1 VILRAAVL
9 ESADWYPGCLLPA
22 TRGSSPDSG
31 LSSSVSRLHPIGR
44 FLPPGRPYGPFRA
57 AGLLLRRQGVKDL
70 VTAEAVSRSFPLD
83 HNAVLAVD
91 AANLRVAAGEF
102 LAIAGP
108 SGSGKTT
115 LLNLIGCI
123 DKPTAGRIVL
133 DGEDTTKLNAARTT
147 ALRREKIGFVFQTF
161 NLIPVFT
168 ASENV
173 EYPLLLRGM
182 SASERRKRV
191 AAALESVGLT
201 ARAKHRPDLLSGGER
216 QRVAVAR
223 AIVHRPAL
231 VLADEPTANL
241 DTQNATQLIDLMR
254 ELNRSLGLT
263 FIFSTHDQRLLEH
276 TPRIVRLCDGR
287 IVSDTHAAATTNN
300 EAPTEGEAHAQVLA
314 ARVS

>member
-1 VILRAAVL
+1 VN
-9 ESADWYPGCLLPA
+9 E
-22 TRGSSPDSG
+22 
-31 LSSSVSRLHPIGR
+31 
-44 FLPPGRPYGPFRA
+44 
-57 AGLLLRRQGVKDL
+57 L

-83 HNAVLAVD
+83 HSQVRALDD
-91 AANLRVAAGEF
+91 ASLRVSPGEF

-123 DKPTAGRIVL
+123 DKPTSGRIVF
-133 DGEDTTKLNAARTT
+133 DGEETAKLTAAQTT

-173 EYPLLLRGM
+173 EYPLLLQGV
-182 SASERRKRV
+182 SASQRRKRV
-191 AAALESVGLT
+191 AAALESVGLSS
-201 ARAKHRPDLLSGGER
+201 RATHRPDLLSGGER

-254 ELNRSLGLT
+254 ELNRNLGLT

-287 IVSDTHAAATTNN
+287 IVSDTHSAAALGRETQTK
-300 EAPTEGEAHAQVLA
+300 GELHEQVFA
-314 ARVS
+314 ARLS

>member
-1 VILRAAVL
+1 MN
-9 ESADWYPGCLLPA
+9 
-22 TRGSSPDSG
+22 
-31 LSSSVSRLHPIGR
+31 
-44 FLPPGRPYGPFRA
+44 
-57 AGLLLRRQGVKDL
+57 DL
-70 VTAEAVSRSFPLD
+70 VTAEEVSRIFPLD
-83 HNAVLAVD
+83 RSEVCALDVLSM
-91 AANLRVAAGEF
+91 RVAAGEF

-123 DKPTAGRIVL
+123 DKPTSGRIVL
-133 DGEDTTKLNAARTT
+133 DGENTTQLSGSRTA

-168 ASENV
+168 AGENV
-173 EYPLLLRGM
+173 EYPLLLKGV
-182 SASERRKRV
+182 SVGERRKMV
-191 AAALESVGLT
+191 AEALESVGLT

-276 TPRIVRLCDGR
+276 TPRIVQLCDGR
-287 IVSDTHAAATTNN
+287 IVSDIYGAAASVPKTHI
-300 EAPTEGEAHAQVLA
+300 EGEFDEQVSA